1 MTGIAAYDAFP
12 DLFDRFTAVWDRI
25 SSQFSDWIVAARP
38 ARAGAGVD
46 LGCGAG
52 RHSVLLAERL
62 DRVLAVDVSGRMLD
76 TARSARHRPNV
87 SYRQQ
92 GVLETSGR
100 FDVVL
105 SVHALHHVGPPEVVL
120 PHVRSLVGP
129 GGTAILADIVD
140 PGGWPTARFH
150 QDRAWDSARQVH
162 ESTGDVDAAVDGL
175 RLLLHPRWVELA
187 RADVPLTRERFHRAY
202 GEVFPG
208 AVFHDGLGPLVCGLV
223 WRAPA

>member
-1 MTGIAAYDAFP
+1 VTGISPYDAFP
-12 DLFDRFTAVWDRI
+12 DLFDRFTAVWDGI
-25 SSQFSDWIVAARP
+25 SSEFSDWIVAALP
-38 ARAGAGVD
+38 GRAGAGVD

-62 DRVLAVDVSGRMLD
+62 DRVLAVDVSERMLA
-76 TARSARHRPNV
+76 TARSGRDRPNI

-92 GVLETSGR
+92 GVLETEGS

-105 SVHALHHVGPPEVVL
+105 SVHALHHVGPPEAVL
-120 PHVRSLVGP
+120 PHVRSLVAP

-140 PGGWPTARFH
+140 PGGWPSAQFH
-150 QDRAWDSARQVH
+150 QDRPWDSARLVH
-162 ESTGDVDAAVDGL
+162 RLTGDVDAAVDVL

-187 RADVPLTRERFHRAY
+187 RTDVPLTRERFHQAY

-223 WRAPA
+223 WTAPT